1 MPMSFVEQIQSNDPE
16 LVDLR
21 LTQIPE
27 AYASDIGQLIEALKT
42 NTVIQFV
49 RFDRD
54 FLPGLKPEL
63 AGDLFKATG
72 ALPGL
77 KEALIWHASLP
88 MEALTSFI
96 SLAQGLEHL
105 QLGVLHLD
113 GSAADFDGF
122 SKALEGHP
130 NLKEFELSDFSL
142 NDDSINID
150 SLLNSLAGLPKLEKV
165 KLEVTYQKR
174 GSLVGSVAA
183 QQKVKVEL
191 TGTALATLIGSNS
204 VTDLYISRLALKTE
218 DVKELAAAIPG
229 SPALKSLALSHCNLD
244 DEACSALAVAV
255 HESDKVQS
263 LDLSCNNISD
273 EGCIAIAT
281 ALTGNKSVKFLRL
294 WGNVKISNNGFDA
307 LAEMLDNNTVLE
319 RIPLMAPGE
328 YKNRMDA
335 KLVQNRTLGNSAA

>member
-1 MPMSFVEQIQSNDPE
+1 MSLVQRIQNNDPD

-21 LTQIPE
+21 LTEIPE
-27 AYASDIGQLIEALKT
+27 AYTSDLSQLIEALKS
-42 NTVIQFV
+42 NSVIQFV

-63 AGDLFKATG
+63 AADLFKATG
-72 ALPGL
+72 ALPNL
-77 KEALIWHASLP
+77 KETLIWHASLH
-88 MEALTSFI
+88 MEVLTSFI
-96 SLAQGLEHL
+96 AGAQGLEHL
-105 QLGVLHLD
+105 QLGVLHLE
-113 GSAADFDGF
+113 GNEADFHSI

-130 NLKEFELSDFSL
+130 NLKEFELSDFSM
-142 NDDSINID
+142 NDESINVD
-150 SLLNSLAGLPKLEKV
+150 SLLTALSGLPKLQKV

-174 GSLVGSVAA
+174 GSLVGSAA
-183 QQKVKVEL
+183 AAEKVKVEL
-191 TGTALATLIGSNS
+191 TGAALAKLIGSKTLN
-204 VTDLYISRLALKTE
+204 DLYISRLRLETK
-218 DVKELAAAIPG
+218 DVKDLAAAIPS
-229 SPALKSLALSHCNLD
+229 SPSLKTLALSHCNLD

-255 HESDKVQS
+255 HDSDKVQS

-307 LAEMLDNNTVLE
+307 LADMLDNNTVLE

-328 YKNRMDA
+328 YKGRIDA
-335 KLVQNRTLGNSAA
+335 KLVQNRSLGNQAA

>member
-1 MPMSFVEQIQSNDPE
+1 MSLVERIQSNDPE
-16 LVDLR
+16 LFDLR
-21 LTQIPE
+21 LTEIPE
-27 AYASDIGQLIEALKT
+27 AYTSDMTQLIEALKV

-63 AGDLFKATG
+63 AEDLFKATG
-72 ALPGL
+72 ALPNL
-77 KEALIWHASLP
+77 KETLIWHASLK
-88 MEALTSFI
+88 MDVLTTFI
-96 SLAQGLEHL
+96 TQAKGLEHL
-105 QLGVLHLD
+105 QLGVLHLE
-113 GSAADFDGF
+113 GTEADFHGI

-130 NLKEFELSDFSL
+130 NLKEFELSDFSM
-142 NDDSINID
+142 NDESINID
-150 SLLNSLAGLPKLEKV
+150 SLLTSLSGIPKLEKV

-174 GSLVGSVAA
+174 GSLVGSVSAA
-183 QQKVKVEL
+183 QKVKVEL
-191 TGTALATLIGSNS
+191 TGAALATLIGSPT
-204 VTDLYISRLALKTE
+204 VRDLYISRLALKTE
-218 DVKELAAAIPG
+218 DVKDLAAAIPG
-229 SPALKSLALSHCNLD
+229 SPALKSLALSHCNID

-255 HESDKVQS
+255 HDSENVQS

-307 LAEMLDNNTVLE
+307 LADMLDNNTVLE

-328 YKNRMDA
+328 YKNRIDA
-335 KLVQNRTLGNSAA
+335 KLTKNRTLGNSAA

>member
-1 MPMSFVEQIQSNDPE
+1 MSLVERIQSNDPD

-21 LTQIPE
+21 LTEIPE
-27 AYASDIGQLIEALKT
+27 AYTSDMTQLVEALKS

-63 AGDLFKATG
+63 AADLFKATG
-72 ALPGL
+72 ALPSL
-77 KEALIWHASLP
+77 KETLIWHASLP
-88 MEALTSFI
+88 MGVLASFI
-96 SLAQGLEHL
+96 SEAKGLEHL
-105 QLGVLHLD
+105 QLGVLHLE
-113 GSAADFDGF
+113 GTEEDFHTI
-122 SKALEGHP
+122 SKALDGHP
-130 NLKEFELSDFSL
+130 NLKEFELSDFSM
-142 NDDSINID
+142 NDNTINID
-150 SLLNSLAGLPKLEKV
+150 SLLNALAGLPKLEKV

-183 QQKVKVEL
+183 AQKVKVEL
-191 TGTALATLIGSNS
+191 TGSALATIISSKS
-204 VTDLYISRLALKTE
+204 VRELYVSRLVLKTQ
-218 DVKELAAAIPG
+218 DVKDLAAAIPA

-244 DEACSALAVAV
+244 DEACSAIAVAV
-255 HESDKVQS
+255 HDSDKVES

-281 ALTGNKSVKFLRL
+281 ALTGNKSVRFLRL

-328 YKNRMDA
+328 YKNRIDA
-335 KLVQNRTLGNSAA
+335 KLVQNRSLGNQAA